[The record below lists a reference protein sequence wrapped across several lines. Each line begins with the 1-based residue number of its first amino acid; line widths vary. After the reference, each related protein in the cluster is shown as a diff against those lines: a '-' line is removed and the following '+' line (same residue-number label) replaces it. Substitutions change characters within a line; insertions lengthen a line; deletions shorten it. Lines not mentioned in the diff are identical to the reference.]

1 MAVYRRQVIKMQKV
15 TATIRLGKSE
25 QVVTGR
31 ISYQDGQYHS
41 IILSV
46 LVYLGNHEI
55 ELDLQAHDDWQIAE
69 VLAIQAGLFEPIAL
83 SENIKGVA

>member
-1 MAVYRRQVIKMQKV
+1 MQKV

-41 IILSV
+41 VILSV
-46 LVYLGNHEI
+46 SVYLGNHEI
-55 ELDLQAHDDWQIAE
+55 ELDLQSHDDWQIAE

>member
-31 ISYQDGQYHS
+31 IGYQDGQYHS
-41 IILSV
+41 VILSV
-46 LVYLGNHEI
+46 SVYLGNHEI

>member
-1 MAVYRRQVIKMQKV
+1 MAVYRRQVIKMQKA

-31 ISYQDGQYHS
+31 IGYQDGQYHS
-41 IILSV
+41 VILSV
-46 LVYLGNHEI
+46 SVWLGGHEI

>member
-1 MAVYRRQVIKMQKV
+1 MAVYRRQVIKMQKA

-25 QVVTGR
+25 QVITGR

-46 LVYLGNHEI
+46 SVCLGGHEI

-83 SENIKGVA
+83 SENIKGAA

>member
-1 MAVYRRQVIKMQKV
+1 MAVYRRQVIKMQKA

-46 LVYLGNHEI
+46 SVCLGGHEI

>member
-1 MAVYRRQVIKMQKV
+1 MQKA

-41 IILSV
+41 VILSV
-46 LVYLGNHEI
+46 SVYLGNHEI

-83 SENIKGVA
+83 SENIKGQHER

>member
-1 MAVYRRQVIKMQKV
+1 MQKA

-46 LVYLGNHEI
+46 SVCLGGHEI

>member
-1 MAVYRRQVIKMQKV
+1 MQKA

-41 IILSV
+41 VILSV
-46 LVYLGNHEI
+46 SVCLGGHEI
-55 ELDLQAHDDWQIAE
+55 ELDLQAHDDWQIAK

>member
-1 MAVYRRQVIKMQKV
+1 MQKV

-41 IILSV
+41 VILSV
-46 LVYLGNHEI
+46 SVYLGNHEI

>member
-1 MAVYRRQVIKMQKV
+1 MQKA

-41 IILSV
+41 VILSV
-46 LVYLGNHEI
+46 SVCLGGHEI

>member
-1 MAVYRRQVIKMQKV
+1 MAVYRRQVIKMQKA

-41 IILSV
+41 VILSV
-46 LVYLGNHEI
+46 SVYLGNHEI

>member
-31 ISYQDGQYHS
+31 IGYQDGQYHS
-41 IILSV
+41 VILSV

>member
-1 MAVYRRQVIKMQKV
+1 MQKA

-25 QVVTGR
+25 QVITGR

-41 IILSV
+41 VILSV
-46 LVYLGNHEI
+46 SVCLGNHEI

>member
-1 MAVYRRQVIKMQKV
+1 MAVYRRQVIKMQKA

-41 IILSV
+41 VILSV
-46 LVYLGNHEI
+46 SVCLGGHEI

>member
-1 MAVYRRQVIKMQKV
+1 MQKA

-25 QVVTGR
+25 QVVTGH

-41 IILSV
+41 VILSV
-46 LVYLGNHEI
+46 SVCLGGHEI

>member
-1 MAVYRRQVIKMQKV
+1 MQKA

-41 IILSV
+41 VILSV
-46 LVYLGNHEI
+46 SVYLGNHEI

>member
-1 MAVYRRQVIKMQKV
+1 MQKA

-31 ISYQDGQYHS
+31 IGYHAGQYHS
-41 IILSV
+41 VILSV
-46 LVYLGNHEI
+46 SVCLGGHEI